1 MPTGASSGYDRCRA
15 CNALIRAALQRQ
27 HLPTAADGLRC
38 ISLALQE
45 QEPSPAPTA
54 VAVKP
59 KASPAVRESAVSGG
73 LRVPTS
79 LRSAATMAL
88 EREEEAAAAR
98 RKRIDEMA
106 IVRKVTLLV
115 VAFVGLWV

>member
-1 MPTGASSGYDRCRA
+1 MVGLQLNCIRFLDPPTGCQPS
-15 CNALIRAALQRQ
+15 
-27 HLPTAADGLRC
+27 
-38 ISLALQE
+38 ALQE
-45 QEPSPAPTA
+45 QEPSPAPVA

-59 KASPAVRESAVSGG
+59 KASPAARESAVSGG

-98 RKRIDEMA
+98 RKRIDELA
-106 IVRKVTLLV
+106 IVRKVGLPTKIMDQSWTRYCSQ
-115 VAFVGLWV
+115 FV